1 MVQFF
6 LLSLSSRNNLKVM
19 RKYIIKIQNVSDIIT
34 NSSSEVFMVY
44 DSHAFKN
51 IKELVNAILA
61 ATGYEHT
68 FDDMFEIKANVSKD
82 FLSDYPEYAGLSD
95 EEILYKAYEHDSDR
109 YDGWPVVDSYTVTAK
124 DEKYKDAAKLLSQID
139 GIFETYAMYC

>member
-1 MVQFF
+1 MVKF
-6 LLSLSSRNNLKVM
+6 NIKV
-19 RKYIIKIQNVSDIIT
+19 QSASDIIT

-68 FDDMFEIKANVSKD
+68 FDDMFEIKANVSED
-82 FLSDYPEYAGLSD
+82 FLCENPEYAGLSD
-95 EEILYKAYEHDSDR
+95 EEILSRAYEHDNDR
-109 YDGWPVVDSYTVTAK
+109 YDGWPVVNSYTVTAK
-124 DEKYKDAAKLLSQID
+124 DEKYKDAAKMLSQID